1 MFILDE
7 LVDLIAGRA
16 VAEGSNESS
25 WPGLTYYRFNG
36 PARAHDEVLTSL
48 SIYVIAQGH
57 ERVQLNDQTCVCGPS
72 DFFVMAQGSRFVT
85 DVLEASRDRPL
96 LAVILQI
103 DPVLAIELLSEIE
116 QYFERSASL
125 PPPPEPNTPPG
136 SEPAYVSP
144 LGHELTGALLRFVRA
159 TDTDVDRH
167 VLAPLALR
175 ETTYRVLRTGQWAAL
190 AEAAYLE
197 NAGNRI
203 TAAIAFMRDEL
214 DKPIRVED
222 MANHVSMSVSAFAH
236 LFKAT
241 TGSAP
246 YQYLKRLRLDRARA
260 LLVEENQAVSEACH
274 AVGYGSVSHF
284 ITEFKR
290 MYGETPR
297 SYASRLRRLGT
308 RHSPLAAR

>member
-1 MFILDE
+1 MDE
-7 LVDLIAGRA
+7 LGDLIAGRA

-36 PARAHDEVLTSL
+36 PARVHDQVARSL
-48 SIYVIAQGH
+48 SIHVVARGRG
-57 ERVQLNDQTCVCGPS
+57 RVQFDDRTCECGPS
-72 DFFVMAQGSRFVT
+72 DFFVVAQGTRLVT

-96 LAVILQI
+96 LAASLQI
-103 DPVLAIELLSEIE
+103 DPVLTIELLSEIE
-116 QYFERSASL
+116 QHLEGS
-125 PPPPEPNTPPG
+125 PPPQQDRAPG
-136 SEPAYVSP
+136 GEPACVSP
-144 LGHELTGALLRFVRA
+144 LGHELTGALLRFIRA

-167 VLAPLALR
+167 VLAPVALR
-175 ETTYRVLRTGQWAAL
+175 ETIYRVLRSAQWAAL

-197 NAGNRI
+197 NAGDRI

-214 DKPIRVED
+214 EKPIKVED
-222 MANHVSMSVSAFAH
+222 MANHVSLSVSAFAH
-236 LFKAT
+236 LFKET

-260 LLVEENQAVSEACH
+260 LLVEENRAVSEASR

-290 MYGETPR
+290 TYGETPR
-297 SYASRLRRLGT
+297 AYASRLRRLGT
-308 RHSPLAAR
+308 THSPVAAR